1 MRESIL
7 RKLQEISGSKYVL
20 TAPEDLVCYGYD
32 AQHVEHCPEAIV
44 RAGSAEEVCAILHLA
59 NEEGLHVT
67 PRGAGTG
74 LSGGSVPAAGGL
86 VLDLGRM
93 NRIIEIDQ
101 SNLLATVEPGVITA
115 DLASAVE
122 AVGLMYPPDPGS
134 IKVSTLGGNVAEN
147 AGGLRA
153 IKYGVTADYIKV
165 IEGATPTGEFF
176 KAGAVTMK
184 SVAGYDLV
192 HLLCGSEG
200 TLAVFTKLTFK
211 LLPLPKARRSM
222 VGLFSQL
229 TQAAET
235 VSAIISAG
243 IMPATLEIMDNVTIR
258 TVEEFKKIGL
268 PIDAGAMLLLEVDG
282 ASAQVAEEADKAASI
297 MTSHNASEVQVA
309 STHAER
315 DRVWEARRS
324 ALAALARVRPT
335 AILEDATVPRSQLAD
350 MVSEINRIADKYSL
364 TIGTFGHAGDGNLH
378 PTILTDQ
385 RDKEEMARVEKA
397 IEEIF
402 NAALQLGGTVS
413 GEHGIG
419 FAKSRY
425 LAREVGPG
433 TLGMMRTIKSALDPK
448 GILNPGKIFT
458 DQTT

>member
-7 RKLQEISGSKYVL
+7 RKLQEISGSNNVL
-20 TAPEDLVCYGYD
+20 ITPEDLICYGYD
-32 AQHVEHCPEAIV
+32 AQHLERPPEAIV
-44 RAGSAEEVCAILHLA
+44 RAGNAEEVCAVLQLA
-59 NEEGLHVT
+59 NEEGLHIT

-74 LSGGSVPAAGGL
+74 LSGGSVPISGGI
-86 VLDLGRM
+86 VLELSRM
-93 NRIIEIDQ
+93 NRIIEIDRA
-101 SNLLATVEPGVITA
+101 NLLATVEPGVITA
-115 DLASAVE
+115 DLAAAVE

-153 IKYGVTADYIKV
+153 IKYGVTADYIMA

-176 KAGAVTMK
+176 KAGAVTVK

-222 VGLFSQL
+222 VGLFPKLS
-229 TQAAET
+229 QAAET
-235 VSAIISAG
+235 VSAIIGAG

-282 ASAQVAEEADKAASI
+282 TAPQVAEEANEAEKI
-297 MTSHNASEVQVA
+297 MTSHGASEVQIA
-309 STHAER
+309 STPDER
-315 DRVWEARRS
+315 DKVWEARRS

-335 AILEDATVPRSQLAD
+335 AILEDATVPRSRLAE

-364 TIGTFGHAGDGNLH
+364 MIGTFGHAGDGNLH
-378 PTILTDQ
+378 PTILTNQ
-385 RDKEEMARVEKA
+385 RDDEEMARVEKA

-402 NAALQLGGTVS
+402 DAALRLGGTVS

-419 FAKSRY
+419 FSKSRY
-425 LAREVGPG
+425 LAREAGPG
-433 TLGMMRTIKSALDPK
+433 ALGMMRAIKSALDPK
-448 GILNPGKIFT
+448 GILNPGKIFC
-458 DQTT
+458 